1 MRRRGDGLGLLGLVA
16 ILAIAGPDRALAH
29 GDGPRALDASEPHE
43 GTRDTAPYER
53 VRTGSVM
60 GTDLKITV
68 LGDDPTRL
76 EAALD
81 AAEAELRRVEDLM
94 TDWRESPLTRL
105 NAQAGRGPQVV
116 PEELALLVDRGQR
129 WGERTDGAFDLAF
142 AAVGRLWRFE
152 TDHPTLPDPEAVREA
167 LRHTDARRIVV
178 DLEAS
183 TVDLPDSMAIGLG
196 GIAKGYGVDR
206 AMDVLLRMGIH
217 DAIVNAGG
225 DMKVLGRDHGRP
237 WEVAIK
243 NPRDRE
249 AALAVLRVSNT
260 CVVTSGDYERFFE
273 IDGQRYHHI
282 LDPRTGY
289 PSKGA
294 MSATVVGPSAADAD
308 ALATALCV
316 LGPERGLPIVEKMAR
331 VEALLVDMQG
341 KVWVSTGL
349 KGLVGATGSGD

>member
-1 MRRRGDGLGLLGLVA
+1 MDIIRFNGQQN
-16 ILAIAGPDRALAH
+16 
-29 GDGPRALDASEPHE
+29 E
-43 GTRDTAPYER
+43 GTDHRTSL
-53 VRTGSVM
+53 TGSV
-60 GTDLKITV
+60 DLYQV
-68 LGDDPTRL
+68 LDRHTHAQLGATFTHQSGFLETAFNSVVIEDPSRPPNPV
-76 EAALD
+76 LD
-81 AAEAELRRVEDLM
+81 NRA
-94 TDWRESPLTRL
+94 
-105 NAQAGRGPQVV
+105 RGFEVT
-116 PEELALLVDRGQR
+116 EELPDTRDR
-129 WGERTDGAFDLAF
+129 LAVF
-142 AAVGRLWRFE
+142 GKIRRHVGRLDALELKGRYYRDSWGAHSGSF
-152 TDHPTLPDPEAVREA
+152 DPR
-167 LRHTDARRIVV
+167 LYRWIVEEK
-178 DLEAS
+178 LNAH
-183 TVDLPDSMAIGLG
+183 
-196 GIAKGYGVDR
+196 GVDR